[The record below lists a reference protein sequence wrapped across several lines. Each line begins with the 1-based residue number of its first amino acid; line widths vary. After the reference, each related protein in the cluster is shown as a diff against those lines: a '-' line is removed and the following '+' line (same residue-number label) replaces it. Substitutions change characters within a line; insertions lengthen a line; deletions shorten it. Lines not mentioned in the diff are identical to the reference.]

1 MPIGIGAVISGARAA
16 YSLIPKRTAE
26 QKAETRKKNIE
37 RLNSG
42 FQWAKKQAGKL
53 ASFKKTE
60 EGYSITGKK
69 FDFTAPSFG
78 DKDEPQN
85 DLMKYAPYVIG
96 GILLLSMKR

>member
-26 QKAETRKKNIE
+26 QKAEARKNTAEK
-37 RLNSG
+37 LKSG

-53 ASFKKTE
+53 ATFKTTE
-60 EGYSITGKK
+60 GGYSVTGKT
-69 FDFTAPSFG
+69 FDFKAPKFG

-85 DLMKYAPYVIG
+85 DLMKYAPYAIG
-96 GILLLSMKR
+96 AILLLNMKR

>member
-1 MPIGIGAVISGARAA
+1 MPLLATALTAGKAA
-16 YSLIPKRTAE
+16 FSLIPKNKEA
-26 QKAETRKKNIE
+26 RKKAAE
-37 RLNSG
+37 KLKTG

-60 EGYSITGKK
+60 DGYSVTGKT
-69 FDFTAPSFG
+69 FDFKAPKFG
-78 DKDEPQN
+78 GKDEPQD

>member
-1 MPIGIGAVISGARAA
+1 MPLLATALTAGKAA
-16 YSLIPKRTAE
+16 FSLIPKNKEA
-26 QKAETRKKNIE
+26 RKKAAE
-37 RLNSG
+37 KLQSG

-60 EGYSITGKK
+60 SGYTVTGKT
-69 FDFTAPSFG
+69 FDLKAPNIFG
-78 DKDEPQN
+78 AKDEPQN

>member
-1 MPIGIGAVISGARAA
+1 MPLLATAVAA
-16 YSLIPKRTAE
+16 GKAAFSLIPKNKEA
-26 QKAETRKKNIE
+26 RKKAAE
-37 RLNSG
+37 KLKSG

-60 EGYSITGKK
+60 DGYSVTGKT
-69 FDFTAPSFG
+69 FDFKSPNFG
-78 DKDEPQN
+78 GKDEPQD